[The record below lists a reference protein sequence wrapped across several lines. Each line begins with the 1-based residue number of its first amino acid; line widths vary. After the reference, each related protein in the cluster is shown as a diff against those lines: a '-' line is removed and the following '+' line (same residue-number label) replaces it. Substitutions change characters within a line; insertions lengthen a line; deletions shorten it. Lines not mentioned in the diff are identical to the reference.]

1 MTFLD
6 KLQDFL
12 GLTPDPPIKYKVT
25 ITEAPP
31 SSDETIAQ
39 ALENLKM
46 RVKKTQAAERAA
58 KAAKEAA
65 EKVTSWR
72 KGVPQR
78 LKPHCKQGSCGTG
91 KPVPLSKTDFSP
103 QLVCPRVPR
112 PPPPRSGLGCNV
124 AGLRP
129 WLSDRFLA
137 FRLAPNTG

>member
-65 EKVTSWR
+65 EKDVAKTPESVTIAA
-72 KGVPQR
+72 P
-78 LKPHCKQGSCGTG
+78 PA
-91 KPVPLSKTDFSP
+91 PVPVHPPTATAPQHFIPPHVAPAAPTAPSP
-103 QLVCPRVPR
+103 AVEI
-112 PPPPRSGLGCNV
+112 
-124 AGLRP
+124 
-129 WLSDRFLA
+129 
-137 FRLAPNTG
+137 NTTSTTPKK